1 MDTVF
6 AAKEWSIK
14 RSTVDNLL
22 GVFSDGVDNRLTGN
36 KGTVVGCCG
45 FSQSSKDRLDLLE
58 EQFSLITFNNCQCA
72 LQNIV
77 FNRNR

>member
-1 MDTVF
+1 VF
-6 AAKEWSIK
+6 AAREWSIK
-14 RSTVDNLL
+14 RSTVNNLL
-22 GVFSDGVDNRLTGN
+22 EGVFSDGDNQLTGN

-45 FSQSSKDRLDLLE
+45 FSQSSKDRLDLVE

-77 FNRNR
+77 FKRNR